1 MHPHPDS
8 VEPKIVQIGDIILGG
23 YRSDY
28 PTALILSI
36 FHHGDRLVSDH
47 KHGHFDKKRA
57 QRYINRAVKLS
68 KITGNPLILDVLAET
83 PEAMRNYL
91 SYIAETATGV
101 PFLIDSSAQDARK
114 AGITY
119 VGETGLAGLAIYD
132 AISYHTSSEELEAL
146 RDAKIQSAI
155 ILAHNPL
162 DIRPQGRLAVLKE
175 DANGNGLLA
184 KAAQAKITKIL
195 IDTVALDLAGL
206 SIATTAMQFIKS
218 EFGYPVGA
226 GSANSVALWHRSTL
240 ISPAAKRYLA
250 PALCTYLQCHG
261 ANFILAGPL
270 RRAPRFFTAVSVT
283 DALLAYSSPD
293 GAYPAPIPKTQNHP
307 RYTVL

>member
-1 MHPHPDS
+1 MHPNAS
-8 VEPKIVQIGDIILGG
+8 SAEPKVIQIGDIIIGG
-23 YRSDY
+23 HRGEY
-28 PTALILSI
+28 PTALILSV

-47 KHGHFDKKRA
+47 KHGYFDKRKV
-57 QRYINRAVKLS
+57 QGYINRAVKLS

-91 SYIAETATGV
+91 SYITETAPGV
-101 PFLIDSSAQDARK
+101 PFLIDSSARDARH
-114 AGITY
+114 AGITF

-132 AISYHTSSEELEAL
+132 AISHITSTEELEAI
-146 RDAKIQSAI
+146 RGAKIQSAI

-175 DANGNGLLA
+175 DATGNGLLA

-206 SIATTAMQFIKS
+206 SIATTAMQFIKA

-226 GSANSVALWHRSTL
+226 GSANSVSLWHRSTL

-270 RRAPRFFTAVSVT
+270 RRAPRFFAATSVT
-283 DALLAYSSPD
+283 DALLAYSSPN
-293 GAYPAPIPKTQNHP
+293 GAYPAPIPKTPNHP